1 MQTIMRII
9 ILTIISVFLLTNI
22 LGQAENTNPKI
33 AHLTREFFIY
43 STYNTYQGNQVP
55 ANGMY
60 LVTNIGIV
68 MFDTPWDKTQ
78 FQPLLDSIKLN
89 ICIYA
94 EESPEKM
101 PQTKLYFHSTQR
113 LEKYTFIEAFVKD
126 GKRT

>member
-1 MQTIMRII
+1 M
-9 ILTIISVFLLTNI
+9 LTNI
-22 LGQAENTNPKI
+22 LGQAENANPKI
-33 AHLTREFFIY
+33 SYLTREFFIY
-43 STYNTYQGNQVP
+43 STYNTYQENQVP

-78 FQPLLDSIKLN
+78 FQPQLDSIKLN

-101 PQTKLYFHSTQR
+101 PQTKVYFHSTQR